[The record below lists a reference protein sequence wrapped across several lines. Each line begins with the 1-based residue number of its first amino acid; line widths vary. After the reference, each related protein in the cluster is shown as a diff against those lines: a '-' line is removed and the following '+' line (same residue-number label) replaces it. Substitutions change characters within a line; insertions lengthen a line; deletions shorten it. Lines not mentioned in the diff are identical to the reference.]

1 MKRIGGLLF
10 ALCLGTAARS
20 SEAQGATVLAQTLT
34 VEGAVE
40 LARHRA
46 PAILA
51 ADLNRQAAA
60 LESSAV
66 ARNRRPDLAL
76 AGRALIAP
84 KGFYDPTFTNLG
96 EYEAKVVL
104 GLALADGGL
113 RARARARS
121 ALDLASARLDAGVQ
135 SRDVGLQVAD
145 LAITLLRHREVESAQ
160 RNAVEW
166 IDRLGLLMRG
176 AVRAGVRST
185 TDSVRVA
192 LERNTAVA
200 ALEKTRF
207 NERITEIDLMALM
220 GVQPDS
226 TFLLIEPVFPD
237 RPPTVEDSIR
247 IMASVSRQPE
257 VTIARIAEERARLDI
272 LEARRTT
279 APTVDLSLDAGL
291 AGTNLTRL
299 VPEDLL
305 VDDPDATF
313 ADRLRRDLGAS
324 ATINVRAP
332 LRGSA
337 ARLSTQSKAIAL
349 RAAGMRSGAETVT
362 QQRIALEILARWRS
376 AYRSLVAAREATVG
390 ADQNLLRVKSLYSGG
405 AILLLDLLDARRLY
419 QDAVERHADAVQES
433 RSAQFRAEDRP

>member
-1 MKRIGGLLF
+1 
-10 ALCLGTAARS
+10 
-20 SEAQGATVLAQTLT
+20 
-34 VEGAVE
+34 
-40 LARHRA
+40 
-46 PAILA
+46 
-51 ADLNRQAAA
+51 
-60 LESSAV
+60 
-66 ARNRRPDLAL
+66 
-76 AGRALIAP
+76 
-84 KGFYDPTFTNLG
+84 
-96 EYEAKVVL
+96 
-104 GLALADGGL
+104 
-113 RARARARS
+113 
-121 ALDLASARLDAGVQ
+121 
-135 SRDVGLQVAD
+135 
-145 LAITLLRHREVESAQ
+145 
-160 RNAVEW
+160 
-166 IDRLGLLMRG
+166 
-176 AVRAGVRST
+176 
-185 TDSVRVA
+185 
-192 LERNTAVA
+192 
-200 ALEKTRF
+200 
-207 NERITEIDLMALM
+207 
-220 GVQPDS
+220 
-226 TFLLIEPVFPD
+226 
-237 RPPTVEDSIR
+237 
-247 IMASVSRQPE
+247 
-257 VTIARIAEERARLDI
+257 
-272 LEARRTT
+272 
-279 APTVDLSLDAGL
+279 VDLSLDAGL

>member
-1 MKRIGGLLF
+1 MRWIGGLLF
-10 ALCLGTAARS
+10 VLCLGAAVRAPEAMGASVTADTLS
-20 SEAQGATVLAQTLT
+20 VEAV
-34 VEGAVE
+34 VE

-46 PAILA
+46 PAVLA
-51 ADLNRQAAA
+51 AELDRQAAA

-76 AGRALIAP
+76 AGRALVAP
-84 KGFYDPTFTNLG
+84 KGFYDPAITNLG

-104 GLALADGGL
+104 DWALADGGL

-121 ALDLASARLDAGVQ
+121 ALDLAQAKLEAAMQG
-135 SRDVGLQVAD
+135 RDVGLQGAD
-145 LAITLLRHREVESAQ
+145 LAITLLRLREVEFAQ
-160 RNAVEW
+160 IEAVDW
-166 IDRLGLLMRG
+166 IDRLALLMRG

-192 LERNTAVA
+192 LERNSAAA
-200 ALEKTRF
+200 ALEKTEF
-207 NERITEIDLMALM
+207 DERTAEIDLMALM
-220 GVQPDS
+220 GLEPDS
-226 TFLLIEPVFPD
+226 TFEIRSGFPD
-237 RPPTVEDSIR
+237 RPPNTEDSIR

-257 VTIARIAEERARLDI
+257 IGIARIAEERARLDI
-272 LEARRTT
+272 LEAKRTT

-291 AGTNLTRL
+291 AGTDLTHT
-299 VPEDLL
+299 VPPDLL
-305 VDDPDATF
+305 AEDPNATL

-332 LRGSA
+332 IRGSA

-349 RAAGMRSGAETVT
+349 RAAGLKSGGQRVT
-362 QQRIALEILARWRS
+362 QQRIALEILTRWRS
-376 AYRSLVAAREATVG
+376 AYTRLVVAREATIG
-390 ADQNLLRVKSLYSGG
+390 AERNLLRVKSLYSGG

-419 QDAVERHADAVQES
+419 QDAVERHADALQES